1 MSNTA
6 NYRHNAIQSQ
16 SLNSIKSHGAKLDIL
31 IQQSD
36 GTQINKIESTYTDR
50 VKSTSLGGAS
60 MYTTESAPIVDTEER
75 QGWLFNKTGAGGSA
89 EKFNWFFYGAGNTL
103 TKYSDLKSISCM
115 ISVDSYS
122 SSLSL
127 PFFIVY
133 TKPTGVNDYSWYK
146 SSITYSLSAGEII
159 HLGEQVQ
166 AWSGVKPVKRS
177 NRRLVE
183 FNITNVNTLGTY
195 TGVNDEELYSISIH
209 SDSTS
214 GVGTKI
220 LVSQVGYDLYSGDNK
235 IERRID
241 LIF

>member
-6 NYRHNAIQSQ
+6 NFRHNANQSQ

-50 VKSTSLGGAS
+50 VKSTSLGGAA
-60 MYTTESAPIVDTEER
+60 MYNTESAPIIDTEER
-75 QGWLFNKTGAGGSA
+75 QGWLFNKIAVGTD
-89 EKFNWFFYGAGNTL
+89 KFNWFFYVAGNTL
-103 TKYSDLKSISCM
+103 TTYSDLKSISC
-115 ISVDSYS
+115 ILSVDAYS
-122 SSLSL
+122 ATNSL
-127 PFFIVY
+127 PFYVVY
-133 TKPTGVNDYSWYK
+133 TKPSGVNDYSWYK
-146 SSITYSLSAGEII
+146 SSITYTLSAGEII

-166 AWSGVKPVKRS
+166 AWSGVKPIKRS

-183 FNITNVNTLGTY
+183 FNITSINTLGTN
-195 TGVNDEELYSISIH
+195 VNDEELYSISIH
-209 SDSTS
+209 SDSGS